1 MHVTPTTPSITGPF
15 QQFAPLP
22 APDQQLPPL
31 GSNLKVLMVWPR
43 FLPSFW
49 GFEGVLSMLPESS
62 VMPPLGLITVAAL
75 CPANWQ
81 IRLLDRAFEDLR
93 DEDLLWADLVMV
105 SAMIAQR
112 TDTLATLDRASALNR
127 RTFIGG
133 PWASSEPNLLLAHA
147 DHVLVGEAEEV
158 FPAIAAAL
166 EQGTAS
172 RLYRVDDKPDM
183 TSSPIP
189 RFDLLRLNKYTSMS
203 IQFSRGCPF
212 QCEFCDIITIYG
224 RRPRAKTPAQ
234 VTAELDELRR
244 LKWRNEVFIVDDN
257 FIGNQH
263 KALAL
268 SLELKDWQERNNHP
282 VSFYTEASI
291 DLADKPELLAAMVAA
306 NFMYVFIG
314 IETPSAEALKG
325 SRKFQNLRGNI
336 GDQVTKIRASGLW
349 VLAGFIVGFDSDDE
363 TIFARQLEFITQT
376 GITWAMAGVLQ
387 APPTTALYDRMKRE
401 GRLIEDSQSTTNF
414 SPPNFRTS
422 MPLLPLLHGLAG
434 LLRDLYAP
442 QAYFGRA
449 FRSLNSWQPRPSQQ
463 PPTMGLSYDL
473 RALFSSMWHQG
484 VRSNY
489 RIAYWRFL
497 FLVIRKWAFQPAK
510 LWLGFMVLMSAHHFL
525 NYALVA
531 AAELEQHCRTL
542 AKTPAGSQGE
552 HGSKRG
558 SAHEPAAVIG
568 NAARA

>member
-1 MHVTPTTPSITGPF
+1 MHATPNTDPF
-15 QQFAPLP
+15 QQFIPPP
-22 APDQQLPPL
+22 AQDPAQKLPPL

-49 GFEGVLSMLPESS
+49 GFEGVLEMLPESS

-112 TDTLATLDRASALNR
+112 TDTLATLDRARALNR

-133 PWASSEPNLLLAHA
+133 PWASSEPDLLLNHA

-158 FPAIAAAL
+158 FPAIASAL

-183 TSSPIP
+183 TNSPVP

-244 LKWRNEVFIVDDN
+244 LNWRNEVFIVDDN

-268 SLELKDWQERNNHP
+268 SLELKAWQERNSHP

-291 DLADKPELLAAMVAA
+291 DLADKPELLAAMVDA

-336 GDQVTKIRASGLW
+336 ADQVRRIRESGLW

-363 TIFARQLEFITQT
+363 TIFARQLEFISQT

-401 GRLIEDSQSTTNF
+401 GRLIEDSKSTTNF
-414 SPPNFRTS
+414 SPPNFRTA
-422 MPLLPLLHGLAG
+422 MPLLPLLQGLAG

-449 FRSLNSWQPRPSQQ
+449 FRSIDSWQPRPSQH

-473 RALFSSMWHQG
+473 RALFSSMWRQG

-497 FLVIRKWAFQPAK
+497 FLVISKWSRQPAK

-525 NYALVA
+525 NYAQVA
-531 AAELEQHCRTL
+531 AAELEAHCRTL
-542 AKTPAGSQGE
+542 DNTPLGPQSE
-552 HGSKRG
+552 HGTRRDPS
-558 SAHEPAAVIG
+558 AVIGAVG